1 MEDKDIKL
9 TGYKLN
15 KKAVTN
21 LNKILVSQGI
31 DLENGK
37 VDLHH
42 ITSTLGSLENTMAS
56 KKVKNLE
63 YQTSVIEAQNNGLK
77 FGSDN
82 VFNVTEIG
90 INPDTGVVAFKVEN
104 NDGTAV
110 ISKNDIPHVTAFV
123 PEGEKAFSSNKITE
137 ENWTTLEN
145 QIQIKATFTEFYKND
160 KDELIDAH
168 LSGDVSKSK
177 QP

>member
-1 MEDKDIKL
+1 
-9 TGYKLN
+9 
-15 KKAVTN
+15 
-21 LNKILVSQGI
+21 
-31 DLENGK
+31 
-37 VDLHH
+37 
-42 ITSTLGSLENTMAS
+42 
-56 KKVKNLE
+56 
-63 YQTSVIEAQNNGLK
+63 
-77 FGSDN
+77 
-82 VFNVTEIG
+82 
-90 INPDTGVVAFKVEN
+90 
-104 NDGTAV
+104 
-110 ISKNDIPHVTAFV
+110 VTAFV